1 MNKKDKTSLNFILPI
16 HIDLLNFCGVHDSNL
31 RCLERDR
38 DLNIYPKKDSTFLLE
53 GSSKDVLHTKRVM
66 EAMLRLSKN
75 KLLITHEDILM
86 ISKKIEKD
94 STGIFSHNNGLM
106 INKMKTIK
114 AKTTQQDEY
123 LQKIMSFDLVLGV
136 GPAGTGKT
144 YLAVAVALNLLYQG
158 SINKII
164 FTRPVV
170 EADESLGFLPGTL
183 EEKLDPYVRPLFDA
197 MNDMIPMKEFEKLLE
212 NGQIELAPL
221 AYMRGRTLSNAVIVL
236 DEAQNTTIN
245 QMKMFL
251 TRLGENSKMIITGD
265 ITQIDLKKVESGLVD
280 ALNKLKK
287 IKEIGIHYFDETQVI
302 RHGLV
307 RKIIEAYD
315 NKKA

>member
-1 MNKKDKTSLNFILPI
+1 MKEKEQTKLNFILPM

-38 DLNIYPKKDSTFLLE
+38 SIKIYPKKDSSFLLE
-53 GSSKDVLHTKRVM
+53 GDAKDVFHTKKVM

-75 KLLITHEDILM
+75 KMLITHEDINM
-86 ISKKIEKD
+86 ISKKVEKD
-94 STGIFSHNNGLM
+94 QPYQFAQHAGLA
-106 INKMKTIK
+106 ISKMKNIK
-114 AKTTQQDEY
+114 AKTSQQDEY
-123 LQKIMSFDLVLGV
+123 LEKIMHYDLVFGI

-144 YLAVAVALNLLYQG
+144 YLAVAAALHLLYQG
-158 SINKII
+158 SISKII

-197 MNDMIPMKEFEKLLE
+197 INDMIPMKEFEKLME

-221 AYMRGRTLSNAVIVL
+221 AYMRGRTLSNAVVVL
-236 DEAQNTTIN
+236 DEAQNTTVN

-265 ITQIDLKKVESGLVD
+265 ITQIDLKKVDLGLID
-280 ALNKLKK
+280 ALNKLKP
-287 IKEIGIHYFDETQVI
+287 IKEIGIHYFDASQVI

-307 RKIIEAYD
+307 RRIIEAYE
-315 NKKA
+315 K